1 MTTISL
7 NRAGRSRLFLA
18 TLEALDA
25 PLEPVTPEDHAKHA
39 FAETMAFTDD
49 WDRPIILALAEAID
63 AHVYEVIHHSD
74 CQYAE
79 VMADDLREVH
89 GTATVNLA
97 LKLAGILP
105 RERAT
110 LAGDRQ
116 AGRQTFWT
124 DSPNDGRTRTVP
136 VKLPATLLDD
146 WNAP

>member
-79 VMADDLREVH
+79 VMADDLRGIH
-89 GTATVNLA
+89 GTPTVNLA
-97 LKLAGILP
+97 LKLAGIRP
-105 RERAT
+105 RRGPGAK
-110 LAGDRQ
+110 AI
-116 AGRQTFWT
+116 WT
-124 DSPNDGRTRTVP
+124 DAPMDGRTRTVP

-146 WNAP
+146 LNAP

>member
-1 MTTISL
+1 MTTITL

-25 PLEPVTPEDHAKHA
+25 PLEPVTPEDHAIHA
-39 FAETMAFTDD
+39 FAETMAFIDD
-49 WDRPIILALAEAID
+49 WDRPVILALAEAID
-63 AHVYEVIHHSD
+63 AHVYEAIHHSD

-97 LKLAGILP
+97 LKLAGC
-105 RERAT
+105 
-110 LAGDRQ
+110 LAQDR
-116 AGRQTFWT
+116 GRQPIWT
-124 DSPNDGRTRTVP
+124 DAPLDGRTRMVP
-136 VKLPATLLDD
+136 VKLPTTLLDD

>member
-7 NRAGRSRLFLA
+7 NRAVRSRLFLS

-25 PLEPVTPEDHAKHA
+25 PREPNTPEEHAKHA

-79 VMADDLREVH
+79 VDAEKLRKLH
-89 GTATVNLA
+89 GTHVVNLA
-97 LKLAGILP
+97 LKLVGIRP
-105 RERAT
+105 RRGP
-110 LAGDRQ
+110 GDK
-116 AGRQTFWT
+116 AIWT
-124 DSPNDGRTRTVP
+124 NAFNDHRSRTVP
-136 VKLPATLLDD
+136 VQLEPDILEK
-146 WNAP
+146 WNTS